1 MLPHHLFPSGSVH
14 SGPRTFH
21 PVLRGPQA
29 APAVD
34 APLARSLDRI
44 QVVAVDDHPA
54 VRDAI
59 AQAVTAQ
66 PDMDLV
72 GVAGSAAEA
81 FELLRA
87 HRPDVAVVDISLGDA
102 HGLDLVQNLRAE
114 HPALEVVVFS
124 MYDEAVYAE
133 RALRAGARGYVRKSE
148 PTAAV
153 TEAIRAAAAGEI
165 YLARRAASRILSRV
179 AFGADRGGA
188 GPRAAGPAA
197 GLEELTDREMAVF
210 QLLGQGQPPE
220 EIADR
225 LNLSR
230 KTVETYRR
238 RAKEKLGLESVTELL
253 QFAIRW
259 TYAQGAES

>member
-1 MLPHHLFPSGSVH
+1 MSSTSSRCLSV
-14 SGPRTFH
+14 
-21 PVLRGPQA
+21 
-29 APAVD
+29 
-34 APLARSLDRI
+34 
-44 QVVAVDDHPA
+44 VVVDDHPA

-59 AQAVTAQ
+59 AQAVRAQ
-66 PDMDLV
+66 PDMDLL

-87 HRPDVAVVDISLGDA
+87 APADVAVVDISLGDA
-102 HGLDLVQNLRAE
+102 HGLDLVQNLQAE

-179 AFGADRGGA
+179 AFGADRSGERGGE
-188 GPRAAGPAA
+188 GPAA

-210 QLLGQGQPPE
+210 QLLGQGRPPE
-220 EIADR
+220 DIADR

-259 TYAQGAES
+259 TYAQGAGE

>member
-1 MLPHHLFPSGSVH
+1 MTSPRLSV
-14 SGPRTFH
+14 
-21 PVLRGPQA
+21 
-29 APAVD
+29 AV
-34 APLARSLDRI
+34 
-44 QVVAVDDHPA
+44 VDDHPA

-59 AQAVTAQ
+59 AQAVSAQ

-87 HRPDVAVVDISLGDA
+87 HAPDVAVVDISLGDA

-114 HPALEVVVFS
+114 RPALEVVVFS

-148 PTAAV
+148 PTTAV

-179 AFGADRGGA
+179 AFGADRSSEPGA
-188 GPRAAGPAA
+188 GGPAA

-210 QLLGQGQPPE
+210 QLLGQGRPPE

-259 TYAQGAES
+259 TYAQGADQG